1 MLIYEALKND
11 HDKVKDLLNELME
24 IPDGISRRRH
34 ELIEKIRDELVPH
47 SRAEESVFYNSLR
60 SIDAA
65 KDLVMH
71 GYSEHM
77 EIEAFLRTLQAK
89 DKVDA
94 DWRKTAA
101 KLKASLEHHIDEEE
115 GRIFNVA
122 QQLFTEGEAEMMAE
136 AFEQLKP
143 EVREGGI
150 VRSTLDLIANIM
162 PERFAAPL
170 RTLTFHPR
178 V

>member
-1 MLIYEALKND
+1 MLIYEVLKND
-11 HDKVKDLLNELME
+11 HEKLKLLLNELMIME
-24 IPDGISRRRH
+24 EGSGSRRH
-34 ELIEKIRDELVPH
+34 ALIEQIRDELVPH

-71 GYSEHM
+71 SYTEHM
-77 EIEAFLRTLQAK
+77 ESEALLRTLQAK

-101 KLKASLEHHIDEEE
+101 KLKTALEHHIAEEE

-122 QQLFTEGEAEMMAE
+122 KQLFTENEAEMMAE

-150 VRSTLDLIANIM
+150 VRSTLDMIANIM

-170 RTLTFHPR
+170 RTFTFHPR